1 MKIRDYFSNDFET
14 GEEHYLPTLKTHY
27 YRSRMEDVKNA
38 ILRFVEEEKGVVKA
52 IIDEHHEIFF
62 VTPTYSSTII
72 FVNTRI
78 GETAIDIK
86 ITTYKLIPWLA
97 GKKIIE
103 KMYKYFDSH
112 LPFKGISLYRG
123 S

>member
-14 GEEHYLPTLKTHY
+14 GEEHYLPSLKTRY
-27 YRSRMEDVKNA
+27 YRCRLEDAKNT
-38 ILRFVEEEKGVVKA
+38 ILRLIESEKGVVKA
-52 IIDEHHEIFF
+52 MIDEHHEIFY
-62 VTPTYSSTII
+62 VTPNYSATITYI
-72 FVNTRI
+72 NTRI

-97 GKKIIE
+97 GKKAIE
-103 KMYKYFDSH
+103 KMYRYFDAN
-112 LPFKGISLYRG
+112 LPFKGVSLYRG